1 MKKTILLFVIAIL
14 ALATVGLWI
23 YSSKN
28 TFSAG
33 NIFQVAVIV
42 ILVGFALFFG
52 FKRIGS
58 SIRGEPAEDEL
69 SKKMLVKAS
78 SLSFYISIYLWLIVM
93 YFSDKTK
100 LATHT
105 LIGAGIMGMAIVFA
119 LCWIVIYLRGI
130 RNE

>member
-14 ALATVGLWI
+14 VLGTVGLWI

-28 TFSAG
+28 AFSPG
-33 NIFQVAVIV
+33 NIFQLGVIV
-42 ILVGFALFFG
+42 IVVGFALFFG
-52 FKRIGS
+52 IKRAGS
-58 SIRGEPAEDEL
+58 TMRGEPAEDEL
-69 SKKMLVKAS
+69 SRKMLVKAS
-78 SLSFYISIYLWLIVM
+78 SISFYISIYLWLIVM

-105 LIGAGIMGMAIVFA
+105 LIGAGILGMALLFA
-119 LCWIVIYLRGI
+119 LCWVVIYLRGI